1 MASVLLITP
10 FARIGGNKMNSVN
23 FSRDYLNQQLE
34 LATEQHRKFVVLNS
48 KGKNKSKLQILLGRD
63 FDLENKTLNY
73 IESKIACEEIVSRY
87 KLTEANFRYLT
98 NGLARSSQD
107 EICLELPESAAFN
120 YIGGSNDDSFYS
132 ILTDSSDSYYNCS
145 LKTDKYNFEF
155 VEAWENIF
163 VTTILPCVKQ
173 SFSISSYE
181 LINRTLFSKLD
192 RAIYINSLFHD
203 LGHQV
208 GPWKSTTISKS
219 VSGLKAFEFRI
230 LSELFADTEQILNL
244 NDFPEIQ
251 MLIVLQKLFWFG
263 RRKYQ
268 QDKDSGAANTDSDA
282 WLGLFLWNKLSNSRA
297 LVRNPDGRLEYDH
310 VKATQSF
317 EEIYLEIK
325 SLYLSNFTSTEKLSQ
340 AVKKWMFSS
349 VNVKKGKFI
358 YSNSYKTLLQQCSE
372 ISDNPKLLPTFNII
386 L

>member
-1 MASVLLITP
+1 MARVLLMSFFTKTW
-10 FARIGGNKMNSVN
+10 GEKMNSVN
-23 FSRDYLNQQLE
+23 FSRDDLNQQLE
-34 LATEQHRKFVVLNS
+34 LATQQHRKFVVLNS
-48 KGKNKSKLQILLGRD
+48 KGNNQVKSQILLGRD
-63 FDLENKTLNY
+63 FDLENKTLDY
-73 IESKIACEEIVSRY
+73 IESKTTCEEIVARY
-87 KLTEANFRYLT
+87 RQTEFNFRYLS
-98 NGLARSSQD
+98 NGLKSSIQD
-107 EICLELPESAAFN
+107 EISLELPESAAFS

-132 ILTDSSDSYYNCS
+132 ILTDSNDSYYNCS

-163 VTTILPCVKQ
+163 VTTILPCVKKN
-173 SFSISSYE
+173 FSTTSYE
-181 LINRTLFSKLD
+181 LLNRTLFSKLD

-219 VSGLKAFEFRI
+219 VAGLTAFEFRI

-263 RRKYQ
+263 RRKYH
-268 QDKDSGAANTDSDA
+268 QDKESGAANTDSDA
-282 WLGLFLWNKLSNSRA
+282 WLAIFLWNKLSNSQA
-297 LVRNPDGRLEYDH
+297 LVRDSEGRLEYNHD
-310 VKATQSF
+310 KATQTF

-325 SLYLSNFTSTEKLSQ
+325 SLYLSNFASPERLSQ
-340 AVKKWMFSS
+340 AVKKWMYSN

-358 YSNSYKTLLQQCSE
+358 YANNYQTLLQQCSE
-372 ISDNPKLLPTFNII
+372 ISDKPTFLPTFNII